1 MASLPIYNRTG
12 VEVGKYDIDTDL
24 LAPTI
29 NKQLLHDVVVMYQSN
44 QRVGT
49 ARTKSRAE
57 VRGSTKKM
65 YRQKGTGNARAGSR
79 RSPVRLGGGHTFAK
93 RPRDWYF
100 RLPRKAV
107 QLATRMAIASKIVS
121 DQVVVIDELK
131 FASPKTKEMQ
141 GILKALKVDGGSLL
155 VATAG
160 IDKLVYLSARNIDKV
175 SISSV
180 ADLNALA
187 ILMPRKML
195 VTKEALDV
203 IKQRATA
210 AAE

>member
-1 MASLPIYNRTG
+1 
-12 VEVGKYDIDTDL
+12 
-24 LAPTI
+24 
-29 NKQLLHDVVVMYQSN
+29 
-44 QRVGT
+44 
-49 ARTKSRAE
+49 
-57 VRGSTKKM
+57 
-65 YRQKGTGNARAGSR
+65 
-79 RSPVRLGGGHTFAK
+79 
-93 RPRDWYF
+93 
-100 RLPRKAV
+100 
-107 QLATRMAIASKIVS
+107 
-121 DQVVVIDELK
+121 
-131 FASPKTKEMQ
+131 MQ

-203 IKQRATA
+203 IKQRATV

>member
-24 LAPTI
+24 LSPTI

-203 IKQRATA
+203 IKQRATV